1 MRDDTSRT
9 TEFMKKFILVLVI
22 TIFIFSSCIHFDKV
36 TYGDEL
42 YIKNLSNETVH
53 MFLTCDSLLQI
64 SDSVQIFDKSY
75 KEDIFYNRSRL
86 DTNMIKSFYN
96 KKISDNNPDK
106 QLICPNKKLNL
117 FVILDTTISN
127 YSWDKIVEKQ
137 MYKEKIVF
145 TQEDLDSIGYTF
157 IYTK

>member
-1 MRDDTSRT
+1 
-9 TEFMKKFILVLVI
+9 MKRLFYIFVLI
-22 TIFIFSSCIHFDKV
+22 IFIFSSCIHFDKV
-36 TYGDEL
+36 TFGEKL

-64 SDSVQIFDKSY
+64 SDSVQIFDRSN

-127 YSWDKIVEKQ
+127 YSWDEIVEKQ

>member
-1 MRDDTSRT
+1 
-9 TEFMKKFILVLVI
+9 
-22 TIFIFSSCIHFDKV
+22 
-36 TYGDEL
+36 
-42 YIKNLSNETVH
+42 

-86 DTNMIKSFYN
+86 DTNMIKAFYN
-96 KKISDNNPDK
+96 EKISDNNPDK